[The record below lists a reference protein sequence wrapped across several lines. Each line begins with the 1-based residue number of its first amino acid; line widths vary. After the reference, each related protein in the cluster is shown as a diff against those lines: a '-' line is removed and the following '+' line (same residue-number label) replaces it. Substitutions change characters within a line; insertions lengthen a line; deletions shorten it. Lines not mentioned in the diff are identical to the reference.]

1 MKTMLFNPYTG
12 APRHPDDIK
21 SDPQGLLIAEPGEPI
36 MAAEMS
42 TFTPGVKTPSE
53 PSPTAGMNM
62 AQRILHVGGRNNAA
76 GYVEFGS
83 VQAVQVLVLQFLRD
97 MASATKSLDVPAVL
111 EQIASEPP
119 INGNSI
125 AQARILMKAAELRAK
140 ATPTPQAKSTCA
152 IEAKRPQLRDAL
164 AQALG
169 STYVCGRVWS
179 AWQHGTMTAD
189 DFTPAAECD
198 ELLDE
203 LAAAVESIKE

>member
-21 SDPQGLLIAEPGEPI
+21 SDPQGLLITEPDEPMRAAAKTSEPI
-36 MAAEMS
+36 
-42 TFTPGVKTPSE
+42 
-53 PSPTAGMNM
+53 PTAGMNM
-62 AQRILHVGGRNNAA
+62 AQRIMHVGGRNNAA

-83 VQAVQVLVLQFLRD
+83 VQAVQALVQQFVRD
-97 MASATKSLDVPAVL
+97 MPPATDSLDVPALL
-111 EQIASEPP
+111 EQVAMEPP

-140 ATPTPQAKSTCA
+140 ATPTPQAKALCA
-152 IEAKRPQLRDAL
+152 VEAKRHQLRDAL

-169 STYVCGRVWS
+169 STYVCNRVWS

-198 ELLDE
+198 ELLSE
-203 LAAAVESIKE
+203 LVAAVESVQE

>member
-21 SDPQGLLIAEPGEPI
+21 SDPQGLLIAEPEAPT

-42 TFTPGVKTPSE
+42 TFTPDVKAPIE

-97 MASATKSLDVPAVL
+97 AELVPVEAFNRL
-111 EQIASEPP
+111 NELNE
-119 INGNSI
+119 IN
-125 AQARILMKAAELRAK
+125 AARILALI
-140 ATPTPQAKSTCA
+140 SSV
-152 IEAKRPQLRDAL
+152 EAKRPQLRDAL